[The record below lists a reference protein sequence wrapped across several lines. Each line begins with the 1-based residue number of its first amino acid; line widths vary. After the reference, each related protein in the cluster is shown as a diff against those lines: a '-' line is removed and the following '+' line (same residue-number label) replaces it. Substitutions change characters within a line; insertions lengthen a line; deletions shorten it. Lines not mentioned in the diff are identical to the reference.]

1 MPASTSTEKE
11 SLVSKS
17 AHRWM
22 LVALLFLPSVAAA
35 QERGDV
41 GVFMGYPNLGFVWQV
56 SDKVAIRPEISFSST
71 STEIE
76 SNFGGSG
83 TSHIW
88 SVGFGASALL
98 YLNDADRLRTYLAP
112 QFTYNRADVETDDS
126 INGTDSDSYGF
137 AGLFGAQYSLN
148 DRFSIFGE
156 LGLGYSHSSTESP
169 LSSTTSKSDRWS
181 TRTGVGVI
189 LFF

>member
-1 MPASTSTEKE
+1 MST
-11 SLVSKS
+11 S

-22 LVALLFLPSVAAA
+22 LVALLFVPSVAAA

-83 TSHIW
+83 TSRIW

-112 QFTYNRADVETDDS
+112 QFTYNRSDVDAS
-126 INGTDSDSYGF
+126 NNVNGTVSDSYAFIGS
-137 AGLFGAQYSLN
+137 FGTQYSLN

-156 LGLGYSHSSTESP
+156 LGLGYSHTNTESEI
-169 LSSTTSKSDRWS
+169 SGTTSKGDRWS

-189 LFF
+189 LYF